1 MKGQIK
7 LFDFRLPHSS
17 FFWTSVSKPLC
28 FSPGFF
34 AIVVSSLAVAA
45 AVYQGVDLTYIH
57 SHFLQLAVASFLI
70 STLLS
75 VYLYVHSLYA
85 APTELA
91 LGGSSGKGK
100 ELELPTHRS
109 DPLCCASFTHS
120 FILTVVC
127 LKLAQLSYFFF
138 SASFSRKCGLWL
150 FQRTWA
156 QSPYQRLWSEIL
168 LWDAPWSDWLG
179 ELSWV
184 IKHKWDTITTQMVYT
199 DTNVPVYTNQPQH

>member
-138 SASFSRKCGLWL
+138 LCLFLQEMWFMTFSKDM
-150 FQRTWA
+150 
-156 QSPYQRLWSEIL
+156 SSI
-168 LWDAPWSDWLG
+168 
-179 ELSWV
+179 
-184 IKHKWDTITTQMVYT
+184 
-199 DTNVPVYTNQPQH
+199 PVSKTLI